1 MGSEVV
7 ARSVA
12 GHLKIRLPEYDRRI
26 RTFIP
31 HYAQLLD
38 TVASAAALGRTRAGL
53 IVDLGI
59 GTGALAARCLQT
71 MPRAT
76 IYGIDADEGMLEVAR
91 RRLGRRRR
99 RGAGHSLVAGNF
111 ARLPLPRCDAI
122 VATLALHHVKQVAA
136 KRRLYRRCFRA
147 LRPRGLLVS
156 GDAMPSTAPVLKRAE
171 IARWIAHMR
180 RTYSARQARG
190 FLAAWAGEDRY
201 MPLAVEVALLES
213 AGFRVDVPWRRAP
226 FAVVAGTRP

>member
-1 MGSEVV
+1 M
-7 ARSVA
+7 SVA
-12 GHLKIRLPEYDRRI
+12 AHLKIHLAEYDRRI

-31 HYAQLLD
+31 HYGELLD
-38 TVASAAALGRTRAGL
+38 AVAASAALGRTRGGL

-59 GTGALAARCLQT
+59 GTGALAARCLRA

-76 IYGIDADEGMLEVAR
+76 IYGIDADEAMLNVAR
-91 RRLGRRRR
+91 RRLGQQ
-99 RGAGHSLVAGNF
+99 GARHRFVAGNF

-136 KRRLYRRCFRA
+136 KRRLYRRCFAA
-147 LRPRGLLVS
+147 LRPGGVLAS
-156 GDAMPSTAPVLKRAE
+156 GDAMPSRAPALKRAE
-171 IARWIAHMR
+171 IAAWIAHMR
-180 RTYSARQARG
+180 RTYAAPAARG

-201 MPLAVEVALLES
+201 MPLALEVQLLES

-226 FAVVAGTRP
+226 FAVVVGTRP